1 VCLEDEADA
10 RVDGCNHLFC
20 EGCISMR
27 SPASHSSWQKT
38 ISASP
43 LLLTA
48 VAAGGLKSSQGS
60 RAHWDSC
67 VRGPILF
74 HLSIYP
80 PPPRPARGWRSDGR
94 RGVWAA
100 PLGLRP
106 PPSLLSADRDHGS
119 MQAVHPM
126 FGPDEMSSRP
136 LASSFT
142 SAERGMHSSPAA
154 RQQFPWQAMLAATLF
169 VSGTCVGYAVAVFQH
184 THRPVPLVQQFY
196 AGMPP
201 AVTSRERGG
210 TTEGGRAEGGRAD
223 GGTAEAVDVAEGVEA
238 ASGCCG
244 PCSSAALQSA

>member
-1 VCLEDEADA
+1 VLSA
-10 RVDGCNHLFC
+10 RRPRRV
-20 EGCISMR
+20 
-27 SPASHSSWQKT
+27 
-38 ISASP
+38 
-43 LLLTA
+43 
-48 VAAGGLKSSQGS
+48 
-60 RAHWDSC
+60 
-67 VRGPILF
+67 VRGLGRAD
-74 HLSIYP
+74 LSIYLS
-80 PPPRPARGWRSDGR
+80 PPPRARLALRRTTRSVGSSSR
-94 RGVWAA
+94 FA
-100 PLGLRP
+100 RP

-223 GGTAEAVDVAEGVEA
+223 GGTAEAVDVAEGAEA